1 MRIIAGSARGRKIVA
16 PDGQSTRPITDRAK
30 EGIFNMLVSLGGVAD
45 TRVLDLYA
53 GSGSFGLESLSRG
66 AEHVTFVERGRP
78 ALVALRKNLQTLGFE
93 SRATVLGVSVEQAL
107 ISLASSSFDLVF
119 CDPPYADD
127 PWTDLLERVPAPL
140 LVGHASFEIPLA
152 TGWVER
158 RRRTYGRAQIL
169 VAERDPSLGV
179 SSSRRADA

>member
-66 AEHVTFVERGRP
+66 TEHVTFVERGRP
-78 ALVALRKNLQTLGFE
+78 ALVALRKNLQALGFE
-93 SRATVLGVSVEQAL
+93 SRATVLAVSVEQAL

-140 LVGHASFEIPLA
+140 LVGHASFEIPLTA
-152 TGWVER
+152 GWVER

-179 SSSRRADA
+179 SSPRRADA